1 MNLTLIYTVI
11 VLIATTIGATTGL
24 GGGVIIKPLFDLLG
38 ADSPSVIG
46 FYSSV
51 AVFTMCLVSIYK
63 QIKKGFQFDTPLL
76 LGVSAG
82 SLLVVT

>member
-1 MNLTLIYTVI
+1 MTLTWLYTII
-11 VLIATTIGATTGL
+11 VLCATTIGVITGL

-38 ADSPSVIG
+38 ADTATVIG

-63 QIKKGFQFDTPLL
+63 QPINNSSKALILNLIFLSGY
-76 LGVSAG
+76 
-82 SLLVVT
+82 LLVR